1 VSENE
6 IRLSNFDEALA
17 VLERLVEARKIEQR
31 GDWPLAKVLCHA
43 AHSIDYSMTG
53 YPRAKPA
60 IFRATVGRLALRK
73 FLRDGYMR
81 HGRASAIPGEPAI
94 PPIDLESAASELRG
108 AIAEFRSFKSE
119 LAPHFAYGPVT
130 KTEYEKVHAMHLADH
145 LVDFRIVD

>member
-1 VSENE
+1 VSEE
-6 IRLSNFDEALA
+6 LIRLSDFDESLAL
-17 VLERLVEARKIEQR
+17 LERLVEAPKVEQR
-31 GDWPLAKVLCHA
+31 GDWSLPTVLCHA
-43 AHSIDYSMTG
+43 AHSIEYSMSG

-94 PPIDLESAASELRG
+94 PPTELEAAASELRR
-108 AIAEFRSFKSE
+108 AIAEFRAFTGE
-119 LAPHFAYGPVT
+119 PAPHFAYGPVT

-145 LVDFRIVD
+145 LVDFRIAD